1 MSDTAKAIREEV
13 PEPQDGFEVVFQRPD
28 ALNDTQFTYCPGCQ
42 HGNVHIAIAEAIDEL
57 GIKDRMIGMAPVG
70 CSVFAY
76 WFFDFDFIS
85 CAHGRAPAVAT
96 GVKRAEPESIV
107 ISYQGD
113 GDLASIGAAEIVHA
127 ANRGELITVVFINNA
142 IYGMTGGQMAPTSLE
157 GMVTSTSPRGRD
169 PRIAGK
175 PIHVVEML
183 STLSGVAYAERTTA
197 HDPKGILKTKKAIKK
212 ALTYQMEGL
221 GFTIIEVL
229 CGCAINTRR
238 TPQDSATWV
247 GEEMN
252 KYFKTGVYRDI
263 KQNGKED

>member
-1 MSDTAKAIREEV
+1 MSDAINELRAEV
-13 PEPQDGFEVVFQRPD
+13 PLPQEGFEVVYQRPHS
-28 ALNDTQFTYCPGCQ
+28 LNDTQFTYCPGCQ
-42 HGNVHIAIAEAIDEL
+42 HGQVHLCIAEAIDEL
-57 GIKDRMIGMAPVG
+57 EIKDRMIGMAPVG

-85 CAHGRAPAVAT
+85 CPHGRAPAVAT
-96 GVKRAEPESIV
+96 GIKRADPEAIV
-107 ISYQGD
+107 LSYQGD

-127 ANRGELITVVFINNA
+127 ANRGEQITVVFINNA

-169 PRIAGK
+169 VSIAGK

-197 HDPKGILKTKKAIKK
+197 HDPKGLIKTKKAIKK
-212 ALTYQMEGL
+212 AFEYQMEGL
-221 GFTIIEVL
+221 GFTIVEVL

-238 TPQDSATWV
+238 TPKDSAAWV

-252 KYFKTGVYRDI
+252 KVFQVGVFKDI
-263 KQNGKED
+263 KEEG